1 MRKKVC
7 TLSLLLAAL
16 CLTGCR
22 GNPPQEAKESWDNLP
37 ETLSVTAEFPQNF
50 PETASV
56 YQAQWYEAEEEPTVE
71 LLMRRE
77 PTERQ
82 DLAEGPAYYCYEG
95 ETVIENLLFKT
106 GVSTGGLRYQDASSV
121 PRETQSDMESL
132 RKWDLFEESGR
143 GMAPQTGWDRLL
155 DYPAQENLDF
165 LPFGDAKAAVE
176 QIMEA
181 CLFPETSLSRSEV
194 HSLERLEENRNIYNE
209 ICVEKDFAEGQLGEL
224 PPNAAHYWFRYEQ
237 VLNGIPLADRP
248 WRKDDLSSVYPTS
261 VTAQINAD
269 GLFKLDA
276 SNLCLVGDAQKE
288 VALLSPEEAFW
299 EYADWYSQSL
309 HVIDTVL
316 AAVELNY
323 IFLEQGNPLT
333 LRPAWM
339 LFLRIEDIDPNG
351 EIFWYSECI
360 AVDAETGVLYG
371 LEKKL

>member
-1 MRKKVC
+1 
-7 TLSLLLAAL
+7 
-16 CLTGCR
+16 
-22 GNPPQEAKESWDNLP
+22 
-37 ETLSVTAEFPQNF
+37 
-50 PETASV
+50 
-56 YQAQWYEAEEEPTVE
+56 
-71 LLMRRE
+71 
-77 PTERQ
+77 
-82 DLAEGPAYYCYEG
+82 
-95 ETVIENLLFKT
+95 
-106 GVSTGGLRYQDASSV
+106 
-121 PRETQSDMESL
+121 MESL

-209 ICVEKDFAEGQLGEL
+209 ICAEKDFAEGQLGEL

-237 VLNGIPLADRP
+237 VLDGIPLADRP

-276 SNLCLVGDAQKE
+276 SNLCFVGDAQKE
-288 VALLSPEEAFW
+288 VSLLSPEEAFR